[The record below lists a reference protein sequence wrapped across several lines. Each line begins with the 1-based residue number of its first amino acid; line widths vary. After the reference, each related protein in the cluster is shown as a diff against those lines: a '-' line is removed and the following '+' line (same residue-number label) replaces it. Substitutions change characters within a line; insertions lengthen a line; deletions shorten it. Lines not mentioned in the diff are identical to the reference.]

1 MMLDDLLAGH
11 SKARRKPHE
20 EEHRLQVQC
29 VCWFRCV
36 HQDMAPLLFSIPNG
50 GARNAITGAKLK
62 AEGVVAGVADLCL
75 AVPRGGGVLFIELK
89 TPTGRQSERQ
99 KAWQAAVE
107 KAGNTYVV
115 IRDFSQFVSTINNYL
130 NDGSNR

>member
-1 MMLDDLLAGH
+1 MTLDELLAGQ

-29 VCWFRCV
+29 VRWFWCV
-36 HQDMAPLLFSIPNG
+36 HPDLAPLLFAIPNG

-107 KAGNTYVV
+107 KAGNTYVIV
-115 IRDFSQFVSTINNYL
+115 RSVDEFIQCITNHL
-130 NDGSNR
+130 NKQ